1 MTAPDDVQHRTY
13 HHTPGSVEL
22 RDTDEDGVFGVR
34 MPIVTTGEVRNDG
47 DDPFTREE
55 LEGMREQ
62 VAGGGLSVFL
72 DHGAS
77 HLGGGGGMFGN
88 RYSAAG
94 KLGEWT
100 DPEVSQRDADDKAAL
115 VATARLMDP
124 ASLPEAAG
132 DVREALTVLKEQ
144 ADRGMSLSA
153 SVGWR
158 EDDTA
163 PGGND
168 VMETS
173 IVGIPADPRTTSSG
187 TPTAIA
193 ARALHA
199 DSSEEFER
207 RLEELR
213 AVVMEPASDTD
224 RHMSDDDNDDSP
236 DGESGND
243 RDAEDGMSQ
252 RAFREAMLDQQ
263 REQTALLQNLAD
275 DVRESD
281 NDEDDE
287 EDDEEEEGDGDEQS
301 ADDPKD
307 EQSLT
312 VDGDEMTA
320 EDIRELRDDLGTA
333 RDAGDIDTT
342 EDSDGDGD
350 GDEPA
355 DERDADPK
363 NLL

>member
-1 MTAPDDVQHRTY
+1 MTDDHVQHRTY

-22 RDTDEDGVFGVR
+22 RDVDEDGVFGVR

-55 LEGMREQ
+55 LEGMRDQ
-62 VAGGGLSVFL
+62 VASDSLGVFL

-94 KLGEWT
+94 KLGEWA
-100 DPEVSQRDADDKAAL
+100 DPEVSQRDADEEHQL

-124 ASLPEAAG
+124 ETLPEAAG

-153 SVGWR
+153 SIGWR
-158 EDDTA
+158 EDETA

-173 IVGIPADPRTTSSG
+173 IVGIPADPRTTSSE
-187 TPTAIA
+187 TPTEMA
-193 ARALHA
+193 ARALEA
-199 DSSEEFER
+199 DSEDEFER

-213 AVVMEPASDTD
+213 AVVMEPDSDTD
-224 RHMSDDDNDDSP
+224 RHMSDDDDSP

-243 RDAEDGMSQ
+243 RDAPDDDLQQRILEHQEEQTDLLRDLVDDLREDG
-252 RAFREAMLDQQ
+252 
-263 REQTALLQNLAD
+263 D
-275 DVRESD
+275 DED
-281 NDEDDE
+281 DDEDEDDE
-287 EDDEEEEGDGDEQS
+287 DDEDEQN
-301 ADDPKD
+301 ADDPD
-307 EQSLT
+307 EEQSIT
-312 VDGDEMTA
+312 VDGEELTD
-320 EDIRELRDDLGTA
+320 EDIREMRDDLEAA
-333 RDAGDIDTT
+333 RDAGAIDTG
-342 EDSDGDGD
+342 DDGDD
-350 GDEPA
+350 EDEPT
-355 DERDADPK
+355 DEHDANPK
-363 NLL
+363 NLLS